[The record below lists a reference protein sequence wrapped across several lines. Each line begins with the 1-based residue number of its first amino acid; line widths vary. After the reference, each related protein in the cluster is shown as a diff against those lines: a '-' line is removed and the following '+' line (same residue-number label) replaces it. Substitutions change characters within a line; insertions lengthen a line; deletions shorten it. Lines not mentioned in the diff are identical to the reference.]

1 MIERD
6 APSAGSSPG
15 NKHEVTKKQG
25 EKFIELLLLLIF
37 LSHSSVILR
46 HMYREGVLSL
56 TNFRTKSTTVA
67 SIRRKVFGL
76 KMIFS
81 LIVVPTDFPTQSTRD
96 CSINVLGQVEDCQI
110 LETVS
115 AFRENYLRR
124 ERVN

>member
-25 EKFIELLLLLIF
+25 EKFYELLLLLIF

-46 HMYREGVLSL
+46 HMTSEGIFSL
-56 TNFRTKSTTVA
+56 ANFRTQLTTVA
-67 SIRRKVFGL
+67 SLRRKVFGF

-81 LIVVPTDFPTQSTRD
+81 IVSVPTDFPTQSTRD
-96 CSINVLGQVEDCQI
+96 CSIIVLGQVEDCQLFEAI
-110 LETVS
+110 S
-115 AFRENYLRR
+115 AFREDNLWR
-124 ERVN
+124 

>member
-1 MIERD
+1 M
-6 APSAGSSPG
+6 
-15 NKHEVTKKQG
+15 
-25 EKFIELLLLLIF
+25 FFF

-46 HMYREGVLSL
+46 HVHREGVLSL

-110 LETVS
+110 LETVA
-115 AFRENYLRR
+115 AFREDNLRR